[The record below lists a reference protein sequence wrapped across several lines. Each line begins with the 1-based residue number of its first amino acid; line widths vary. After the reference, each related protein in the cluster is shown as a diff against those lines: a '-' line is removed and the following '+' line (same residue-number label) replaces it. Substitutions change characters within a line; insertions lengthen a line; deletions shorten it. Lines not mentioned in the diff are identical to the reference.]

1 MSLENDG
8 SDSEDFDKELD
19 SDDEIAILLNVHI
32 PQPSQN
38 DSLNAFPDNF
48 QYRSTAHDQFAPTNP
63 ISYPGIKYTPIDI
76 ENEDKDEPR
85 PWRDNPKTM
94 PDYFNYGFT
103 ERTWEAYKFK
113 QLMLRRLFSGRNQN
127 GMNRNRMNHKYKNN
141 NNNMNFNNNNNNV
154 VTYNNNQ

>member
-1 MSLENDG
+1 MSNENN
-8 SDSEDFDKELD
+8 SDDEQFDQELD
-19 SDDEIAILLNVHI
+19 SDDDIAIILNIHI

-38 DSLNAFPDNF
+38 DGGNTYTDTF
-48 QYRSTAHDQFAPTNP
+48 QFRPIAHDQFAPTNS
-63 ISYPGIKYTPIDI
+63 ISYPGLTFSPADN

-113 QLMLRRLFSGRNQN
+113 QLMLRRMFSGRNQN
-127 GMNRNRMNHKYKNN
+127 GMNRNRNNHKYKN
-141 NNNMNFNNNNNNV
+141 NNNMNFNNNV
-154 VTYNNNQ
+154 YNNNQ